1 MNSLFC
7 IFAIAATAF
16 AQDNPGAVGGP
27 LLGVVFDPGRGGVR
41 SLTGIPA
48 SAMLGDAL
56 DSGPA
61 LQLAAASGAGFALA
75 VEADSGAAVLVSS
88 TGRRPLAGLPA
99 GASSI
104 ALSPRGTAAVFYFK
118 TTSTAFVLTG
128 LPGNPGAPHEVPL
141 DRQPA
146 SLAVSDDGAALVA
159 IERLTKL
166 DAAVRLYR
174 GAGAPVLLRN
184 GRRIAGVEFLPGSS
198 DALLA
203 ESDAVYLVSE
213 AFGPQLIAGRDDGI
227 SGVTAA
233 APSADGAR
241 VIIAMQSGRIA
252 IRDRATNAQ
261 SIVSCACRPTGLAR
275 LRGPGVFRLNE
286 IGDGPLWLL
295 DAGSG
300 EPRILFV
307 AGDRQ

>member
-1 MNSLFC
+1 MKSLFC
-7 IFAIAATAF
+7 VFLIAAAAV
-16 AQDNPGAVGGP
+16 AQNDPGAVGGP
-27 LLGVVFDPGRGGVR
+27 LLGVVFDPGRGSVR

-56 DSGPA
+56 DTGTG
-61 LQLAAASGAGFALA
+61 LQLAAVSAAGFAVG
-75 VEADSGAAVLVSS
+75 VETDRAAAVLVSRA
-88 TGRRPLAGLPA
+88 GRTPLAGLPA

-104 ALSPRGTAAVFYFK
+104 VLSPRGSAAAFYFK
-118 TTSTAFVLTG
+118 STRTAFIVTG
-128 LPGNPGAPHEVPL
+128 LPENPGAP
-141 DRQPA
+141 RQIALLRPPA
-146 SLAVSDDGAALVA
+146 GLAVSDDGAALMA
-159 IERLTKL
+159 IERLSKL
-166 DAAVRLYR
+166 DASVQLYR
-174 GAGAPVLLRN
+174 GAGGPVLLRN

-198 DALLA
+198 DALIA
-203 ESDAVYLVSE
+203 EGDAVYLISE
-213 AFGPQLIAGRDDGI
+213 AFGPQLIAGGEDGI

-233 APSADGAR
+233 AASADGSR
-241 VIIAMQSGRIA
+241 VIVAMQSGQVA